1 MVMLVSVEQA
11 SAHLRRDTVA
21 DDLDLIGKIMGAS
34 RAVLNYIGGG
44 ADVFTDSAGE
54 PIPDSSGV
62 AMDVPDDIQIATL
75 LLIGEFYKN
84 REAKQEGVV
93 NAQYGYGYLPQPVI
107 SLLMPYRS
115 WSLG

>member
-11 SAHLRRDTVA
+11 SAHLRRDTDA
-21 DDLDLIGKIMGAS
+21 DDLDLLGKIMGAS
-34 RAVLNYIGGG
+34 AAILNYIGDGG
-44 ADVFTDSAGE
+44 GFTDSNGDVIA
-54 PIPDSSGV
+54 DSNGI
-62 AMDVPDDIQIATL
+62 ALDVPSDIQIACL

-93 NAQYGYGYLPQPVI
+93 DASFGYGFLPQPVI

>member
-11 SAHLRRDTVA
+11 SAHLRRDTDA
-21 DDLDLIGKIMGAS
+21 DDLDLLGKIMGAS
-34 RAVLNYIGGG
+34 QAVMNYIAGGG
-44 ADVFTDSAGE
+44 GFTDSNGDVWE
-54 PIPDSSGV
+54 DSDGIAV
-62 AMDVPDDIQIATL
+62 DVPYDIQIACL

-93 NAQYGYGYLPQPVI
+93 DASFGYGYLPQPVI

>member
-1 MVMLVSVEQA
+1 MVMLVSVDQA
-11 SAHLRRDTVA
+11 SAHLRRDTDS
-21 DDLDLIGKIMGAS
+21 DDLDLLGKIMGAS
-34 RAVLNYIGGG
+34 QAIMNYIAGG
-44 ADVFTDSAGE
+44 ADGFTDSNGDVL
-54 PIPDSSGV
+54 PDSDGV
-62 AMDVPDDIQIATL
+62 AIDVPYDIQIACL

-93 NAQYGYGYLPQPVI
+93 GAQFGYGYLPQPVI